1 MASLLDPVRVGDLDH
16 PNRVAMAPMTRSR
29 AGADDVPTAMN
40 AVYYAQRAEAGLIIS
55 EATNISPNSC
65 AFEKAPGIYSPAQT
79 AGWRVVAEAI
89 HEAGGR
95 IFLQLWHCGRVGAEG
110 ILGGHPPLSPSGVND
125 DLDAL
130 QVYAE
135 LGNGRYVRIAATRSR
150 AMTLEEVRSTVQEYR
165 TGAANA
171 WAAGCD
177 GVEVHAANGYLPH
190 QFLSPTIN
198 RRDDAYGG
206 TLANR
211 ARFLREVVEAIGE
224 VVPMSR
230 VGVRISPLA
239 AYNNTRDPDPAETY
253 EYVASMLQELG
264 VAYVH
269 IADTNAWAGHPDLPL
284 LLEMV
289 RPQFSGALIANGGLL
304 LDHAAALVDQ
314 GAVQMVAFGRRFIAN
329 PDLVSRIRTGAPLAE
344 SSAAVW
350 YGGSEQG
357 YTDYPRLEA
366 AMA

>member
-1 MASLLDPVRVGDLDH
+1 MASLFDPVRIGDLDL

-29 AGADDVPTAMN
+29 AGAGDVPTAMN

-55 EATNISPNSC
+55 EATNVSPNSC

-79 AGWRVVAEAI
+79 AGWRVVADAV
-89 HEAGGR
+89 HKAGGR
-95 IFLQLWHCGRVGAEG
+95 IFLQLWHCGRVGAAG
-110 ILGGHPPLSPSGVND
+110 ILGGQPPLSPSGVND
-125 DLDAL
+125 DLEAL
-130 QVYAE
+130 QVWAE

-165 TGAANA
+165 TGAVHA

-177 GVEVHAANGYLPH
+177 GVEVHAANGYLPQ
-190 QFLSPTIN
+190 QFLSPTVN
-198 RRDDAYGG
+198 RREDAYGG

-239 AYNNTRDPDPAETY
+239 GYNNARDPDPAETY
-253 EYVASMLQELG
+253 GYVASMLQELG

-269 IADTNAWAGHPDLPL
+269 IADTDAWVGRPDLPH
-284 LLEMV
+284 LLEIV
-289 RPQFSGALIANGGLL
+289 RSHFRQALIANGGLL
-304 LDHAAALVDQ
+304 PSQAAALVNE
-314 GAVQMVAFGRRFIAN
+314 GSVQMVGFGR
-329 PDLVSRIRTGAPLAE
+329 
-344 SSAAVW
+344 
-350 YGGSEQG
+350 
-357 YTDYPRLEA
+357 
-366 AMA
+366 